1 MTENNSR
8 APNPCA
14 ETEAVTAV
22 LRSYH
27 SDQPILAAY
36 FMPLDFTPPPGNWA
50 QSELFIIA
58 EVEGDSVQRYKKF
71 NGLMAEMKAKGIDC
85 WMKVYTPTQIERT
98 SIPSHYQNLVA

>member
-1 MTENNSR
+1 MTESNSR
-8 APNPCA
+8 TPNPCA

-50 QSELFIIA
+50 QSELLIIA
-58 EVEGDSVQRYKKF
+58 EVEGDSVQRYRPF
-71 NGLMAEMKAKGIDC
+71 SRLENRLMDKGIDC
-85 WMKVYTPTQIERT
+85 WMRVYTPAQIEKT
-98 SIPSHYQNLVA
+98 SIPSRYQNLVA

>member
-50 QSELFIIA
+50 QSELLIIA
-58 EVEGDSVQRYKKF
+58 EVEGDIPQRF
-71 NGLMAEMKAKGIDC
+71 RPFSSLATELLDKGIHC
-85 WMKVYTPTQIERT
+85 SMSVYTPAQIEKST
-98 SIPSHYQNLVA
+98 IPSRYQNLVA